1 MTRQRA
7 ILNFLDELSSVNMHG
22 FRLSLKGQVL
32 AEGYWAPF
40 CADEPHRLYSV
51 SKSVTSLAIGLLAD
65 DGLIH
70 LDDPITAYFP
80 EWVDENTPAILREVT
95 IRNMLMMSTCFDRA
109 MYAVAM
115 DDWTRPFFQGEPTH
129 PAGMLFHY
137 DTSASQVMCALV
149 EKLTKREILAF
160 LEERIFQPIG
170 MDGPKQW
177 LKDKAGTSQGGTGL

>member
-1 MTRQRA
+1 MGTAFGQSLFLCAGLCYNMLTMTNRGESAMTRQRA

-70 LDDPITAYFP
+70 LDAPITAYFP
-80 EWVDENTPAILREVT
+80 EWVDENTPAMLREVT

-109 MYAVAM
+109 MYSIDM
-115 DDWTRPFFQGEPTH
+115 DNWTKPFFYGQPTH
-129 PAGMLFHY
+129 PAGTLL
-137 DTSASQVMCALV
+137 DRKSVV
-149 EKLTKREILAF
+149 
-160 LEERIFQPIG
+160 
-170 MDGPKQW
+170 
-177 LKDKAGTSQGGTGL
+177 